1 MSKKKEEVTLKDETC
16 SYPGFE
22 ESNNFYD
29 FIYQHRDSKNLLKA
43 AESLI
48 ASDPALRLSRLK
60 FVFICAEDP
69 HVREKSFTEMLK
81 IPGVNKYKHEIEL
94 LTQSLK
100 PQPAGMD

>member
-48 ASDPALRLSRLK
+48 ASDPALRLSRFKVCLYLRGRPARK
-60 FVFICAEDP
+60 RKVF
-69 HVREKSFTEMLK
+69 H
-81 IPGVNKYKHEIEL
+81 
-94 LTQSLK
+94 
-100 PQPAGMD
+100 